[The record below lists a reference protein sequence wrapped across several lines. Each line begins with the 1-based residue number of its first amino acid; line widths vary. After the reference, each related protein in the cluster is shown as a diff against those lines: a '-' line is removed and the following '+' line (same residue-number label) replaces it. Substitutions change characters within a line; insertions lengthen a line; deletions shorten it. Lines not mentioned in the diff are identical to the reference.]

1 MDSSTRHARNNPRAE
16 AGPFSVLFFWWTKS
30 FFKICY
36 KKVLTEENLHSP
48 LKTDLS
54 RTLGDELQKQ
64 WDNAYKKHGGPP
76 SLLKILF
83 ITFRWKILELFV
95 LVTLFMICR
104 LCQPVILGKV
114 LEYFQ
119 VHSKMPQNEM
129 IMYSGILAIAF
140 MLMAFVCHHHYF
152 KAVHYGMQMR
162 VACGSLIYR
171 KSLRLGQAT
180 VQDAAT
186 GQLVN
191 LLSNDVARFD
201 RVFINTIQL
210 PLLPF
215 AAAFIAF
222 QLWNIAQWA
231 GIIGFFVVIC
241 ITALQGC
248 LGNCFSRLRYRIAQN
263 TDARIKLMTE
273 IISAIQVIKMYTWEK
288 PFSAMVTKIRR
299 KEVRFFKLFAFLFG
313 ILHTLLGL
321 TDRCG
326 LFGTVTTVILLGGH
340 ISIDKIYVMYI
351 YFNILTTA
359 ICFWFMMGIVDK
371 AETLVS
377 VKRLQEFMVLE
388 EFNGTTHDDSCD
400 NNNPPEIRVKMENVT
415 AKWRESE
422 VLSSVTF
429 TATEG
434 QLVIVIGQVGSGKS
448 SLLQTILGELP
459 VSSGKCSVRGKVS
472 YASQDSW
479 IFGATVRQ
487 NIVFGS
493 SFDKERYN
501 DVVNVCALQR
511 DFRQFPQ
518 GDLSLVGDRGITL
531 SGGQKA
537 RINLA
542 RAVYKNADVYLFD
555 DPLSAVDTHVGK
567 HLFHECI
574 NRYLKHKIRILVTH
588 QLQYLQTADHIIVL
602 QNGKIKTQGSYSDV
616 TGLKDMY
623 ANFLGLASK
632 TVDDYTKPVRI
643 ISQQS
648 LNITDDNQEQKLMP
662 EISAI
667 MDSVTSKYLRAG
679 ASKCFIVCVFLLYIL
694 SQLTS
699 RGADYWL
706 AVWTIKDE
714 RISAKTTTEN
724 VLYVSQDANQSNTYY
739 LYNMYEGALESLGT
753 LNSYFIYAGIFALQ
767 IILQTMAC
775 FGLLSICVSSSE
787 HLHSSMFN
795 SVIRTRF
802 QFFIDNPTGRILNRF
817 SKDLGIVDETIPKGF
832 QVALQALTTILGN
845 LLLVAVLNY
854 KFIFPIILL
863 CVSFWW
869 ISRIYLISAAQIKTI
884 EGTSKSPVFTHM
896 HATLQG
902 LSTVRAYGSQQ
913 ILVDEFDRHQD
924 VHTSSWFMFISTYTA
939 FGFFVDF
946 LCAAFIGIIILST
959 PFLDKE
965 TYGPM
970 AGLVVTQG
978 MSMTLV
984 AGFGLKMLSEVLHQM
999 TSVARIVEYTQ
1010 LEEEPMYESPPDNK
1024 PPDGWPGKGEI
1035 EFVNTSLK
1043 YTETGK
1049 SVLADINLC
1058 IRPMEKVGIV
1068 GRTGAGK
1075 SSLISTLF
1083 RLALVEGSVKIDGLD
1098 TKYIGLHD
1106 LRCKISI
1113 IPQDPVL
1120 FSGTIRKNLDPFEK
1134 FSDNE
1139 LWQVLEEVE
1148 LKKAICSLDMEVAD
1162 SGSNF
1167 SVGQRQLMCLARA
1180 ILRKNKILILDEAT
1194 ANVDPHTDSL
1204 IQKKVRE
1211 KFANCTVLTI
1221 AHRLNTIVDSSKVL
1235 VIDAGK
1241 VMEFDHPHLLLQN
1254 RNGHFSKMV
1263 QNTGIAMSEQLRY
1276 IAENN
1281 YEHYVTRL

>member
-1 MDSSTRHARNNPRAE
+1 MTP
-16 AGPFSVLFFWWTKS
+16 LWTKS

-171 KSLRLGQAT
+171 KLDPPVVQSCPLNVCDIPLGCSYRPPGMWRITKVLTYEECAPSGDVATVHTVFPVHATHVPVNFTRSLRLGQAT

-340 ISIDKIYVMYI
+340 ISIDKEALNRRRRIFCGPLEKELRKRLVKCFVWSVALYGEGTWTLRRNEEKRIEAFEMWMWRRTVRVKWTDRIRNKIVFERIYVMYI

-377 VKRLQEFMVLE
+377 VKRLQASNMQEFMVLE
-388 EFNGTTHDDSCD
+388 EFNATTYDDSCD

-602 QNGKIKTQGSYSDV
+602 QNSHDTSFPEEDGRTSHRKLRSNYPTHLAENPRRVILHQTPGKPQGKIKTQGSYSDV

-648 LNITDDNQEQKLMP
+648 LNV
-662 EISAI
+662 
-667 MDSVTSKYLRAG
+667 SVQTEGIG
-679 ASKCFIVCVFLLYIL
+679 ASGPHVLGFCHHGELL
-694 SQLTS
+694 
-699 RGADYWL
+699 
-706 AVWTIKDE
+706 
-714 RISAKTTTEN
+714 RINRRNMVRSLIAASIRQNASYE
-724 VLYVSQDANQSNTYY
+724 VYV
-739 LYNMYEGALESLGT
+739 EVG
-753 LNSYFIYAGIFALQ
+753 
-767 IILQTMAC
+767 
-775 FGLLSICVSSSE
+775 CVSSDGS
-787 HLHSSMFN
+787 
-795 SVIRTRF
+795 TR
-802 QFFIDNPTGRILNRF
+802 
-817 SKDLGIVDETIPKGF
+817 
-832 QVALQALTTILGN
+832 
-845 LLLVAVLNY
+845 
-854 KFIFPIILL
+854 
-863 CVSFWW
+863 
-869 ISRIYLISAAQIKTI
+869 
-884 EGTSKSPVFTHM
+884 
-896 HATLQG
+896 
-902 LSTVRAYGSQQ
+902 RA
-913 ILVDEFDRHQD
+913 D
-924 VHTSSWFMFISTYTA
+924 
-939 FGFFVDF
+939 
-946 LCAAFIGIIILST
+946 IIIIDRQK
-959 PFLDKE
+959 DK
-965 TYGPM
+965 G
-970 AGLVVTQG
+970 V
-978 MSMTLV
+978 
-984 AGFGLKMLSEVLHQM
+984 
-999 TSVARIVEYTQ
+999 
-1010 LEEEPMYESPPDNK
+1010 
-1024 PPDGWPGKGEI
+1024 
-1035 EFVNTSLK
+1035 
-1043 YTETGK
+1043 
-1049 SVLADINLC
+1049 
-1058 IRPMEKVGIV
+1058 
-1068 GRTGAGK
+1068 
-1075 SSLISTLF
+1075 
-1083 RLALVEGSVKIDGLD
+1083 
-1098 TKYIGLHD
+1098 
-1106 LRCKISI
+1106 
-1113 IPQDPVL
+1113 
-1120 FSGTIRKNLDPFEK
+1120 
-1134 FSDNE
+1134 
-1139 LWQVLEEVE
+1139 
-1148 LKKAICSLDMEVAD
+1148 
-1162 SGSNF
+1162 
-1167 SVGQRQLMCLARA
+1167 
-1180 ILRKNKILILDEAT
+1180 ILD
-1194 ANVDPHTDSL
+1194 S
-1204 IQKKVRE
+1204 
-1211 KFANCTVLTI
+1211 TI
-1221 AHRLNTIVDSSKVL
+1221 CFEMH
-1235 VIDAGK
+1235 
-1241 VMEFDHPHLLLQN
+1241 
-1254 RNGHFSKMV
+1254 
-1263 QNTGIAMSEQLRY
+1263 
-1276 IAENN
+1276 
-1281 YEHYVTRL
+1281 